1 MFVHGPVE
9 IKKIALK
16 LFHFY
21 LPALCLLATL
31 SLHGQDAGS
40 APDIKALLDDCN
52 VSWDVPGPTSA
63 QSMPVGNGDIGLN
76 VWVEANGDLSFY
88 IGKTDA
94 WNQDVQ
100 GDHGLLKLGGVH
112 ISLNPSVLGQGI
124 PGQSVPFAQ
133 VLKLHEGEI
142 QITEGSGNDAVVF
155 RVWVDANHPVIRVE
169 AKSGQPV
176 ALKVTLDDWRIAK
189 PENKTTEM
197 ILPDQANRIA
207 WYHRN
212 DANGEPHVANLT
224 FGAVIKGDG
233 FTSQD
238 PATLQSAAATSQL
251 ISIYP
256 LTATTDTPE
265 EWVTQLEQSV
275 TQIDALNLEQTRADH
290 QKWWDQFWHRSW
302 IFVRGDAAAKTTT
315 EGYVLQRFV
324 TACAGRG
331 AYPFKF
337 NGSIFVVDNP
347 TRPQDHNAMGV
358 NADYRAWGGQYWFQ
372 NNRAMY
378 WPLMAAGDFDLMQPF
393 FKMYLGMLP
402 GNSAITE
409 KYYGHDGTY
418 FAETAPFWG
427 GMPFAGPRVK
437 ENWTLHYFTPIL
449 ELSMMM
455 LDYYDYTGDKKFVHD
470 TLVPIASAGIEFF
483 DRHFPRDDQGKL
495 LLDPDNSIEMFWK
508 VHDPAPDIAAL
519 HAVLPRLIA
528 LPDDL
533 VDPATRA
540 AWVKLSQEL
549 PDLPLGKDKNNNTL
563 LLPYTGSQAAKP
575 RNAENPELYA
585 IYPYRLYGSIKPDYK
600 MALDTFNARKC
611 KDEGCWT
618 QCGIQAAM
626 LGLADVAKENVIF
639 NLNRTDPRQKFQD
652 FWADGHDYTPDEDN
666 GGNGENILQE
676 MLLQFDGKK
685 ILLLPAWP
693 KGWDA
698 DFKLNA
704 PFQTTVQGSVVDG
717 KLTNLVVT
725 PSSRM
730 ADVVDMSTE
739 PPPSMDE
746 SDSAKNAPPITHTP
760 LVDISEGPPTL
771 LSPQDPIVAIKS
783 TVKGQSNTL
792 ATMGDFGGDSG
803 RDELVSNAID
813 GDKDTKYFNRAQNG
827 SGQSGVGTG
836 FVVTP
841 KQGNTIVTGVQFV
854 TAGDVPERDPLAITL
869 EGTNDEDARTTGA
882 NFVLIY
888 EGPTGL
894 EKDPDRS
901 QWGPAITFPNTTA
914 YKSYRVLITQTR
926 SDNAGATQYAEVKLT
941 GAPAPQ

>member
-1 MFVHGPVE
+1 MKARRH
-9 IKKIALK
+9 
-16 LFHFY
+16 
-21 LPALCLLATL
+21 L
-31 SLHGQDAGS
+31 SLLMSRLHHIFLGGCFSLLMSASLWGQDTVS
-40 APDIKALLDDCN
+40 AFDLTTLLDACN

-94 WNQDVQ
+94 WNQDVL
-100 GDHGLLKLGGVH
+100 DEHGLLKLGAVH
-112 ISLNPSVLGQGI
+112 ISLNPSVLS
-124 PGQSVPFAQ
+124 PGVPFTQ
-133 VLKLHEGEI
+133 VLKVHEGEI
-142 QITEGSGNDAVVF
+142 QITEGSGNNAVVF
-155 RVWVDANHPVIRVE
+155 LVWVDANHPVIRVE

-189 PENKTTEM
+189 PENKTTEK

-212 DANGEPHVANLT
+212 NVDGEPHVANLT
-224 FGAVIKGDG
+224 FGAVIKGEG

-238 PATLQSAAATSQL
+238 PSTLQSAKATSQL

-256 LTATTDTPE
+256 LTSTTNTPE
-265 EWVTQLEQSV
+265 EWLTQLEQSI
-275 TQIDALNLEQTRADH
+275 TQIDALSLKQTWADH
-290 QKWWDQFWHRSW
+290 QKWWDQFWRRSW
-302 IFVRGDAAAKTTT
+302 IFVRGDASAKATTD
-315 EGYVLQRFV
+315 GYVLQRFV

-347 TRPQDHNAMGV
+347 QLPQDHKVPGV
-358 NADYRAWGGQYWFQ
+358 NADFRSWGGQYWFQ

-378 WPLMAAGDFDLMQPF
+378 WPRMAAGDFDIMQPF

-402 GNSAITE
+402 GNSTITK

-455 LDYYDYTGDKKFVHD
+455 LDYYDYTGDKKFVQE
-470 TLVPIASAGIEFF
+470 TLIPIASAGVEFF
-483 DRHFPRDDQGKL
+483 DQHFPRDDQGKL

-549 PDLPLGKDKNNNTL
+549 PDLPLGKDKENKTL
-563 LLPYTGSQAAKP
+563 LLPYTGSQAAKS

-585 IYPYRLYGSIKPDYK
+585 IYPYRLYGLDKPDYK
-600 MALDTFNARKC
+600 LALDTFNARKRT
-611 KDEGCWT
+611 DEGCWN
-618 QCGIQAAM
+618 QSGIQAAM
-626 LGLADVAKENVIF
+626 LGLADVAKENVVF
-639 NLNRTDPRQKFQD
+639 NFTQTDQRQKFQV
-652 FWADGHDYTPDEDN
+652 FWTSSHDYTPDEDN
-666 GGNGENILQE
+666 GGNGENILQN

-685 ILLLPAWP
+685 IMLLPAWP

-704 PFQTTVQGSVVDG
+704 PFQTTVQGSVVGG

-725 PSSRM
+725 PSKRM

-746 SDSAKNAPPITHTP
+746 SDRVKNAPPITNTP
-760 LVDISEGPPTL
+760 LVDLSQGPPTL
-771 LSPQDPIVAIKS
+771 LSPQDAIVAIKS
-783 TVKGQSNTL
+783 TVKGQPNTL
-792 ATMGDFGGDSG
+792 ATRGDFGGGDG
-803 RDELVSNAID
+803 NDELVSNAID
-813 GDKDTKYFNRAQNG
+813 GNTDTKYFNKAQNG
-827 SGQSGVGTG
+827 SSPPGVGTG

-841 KQGNTIVTGVQFV
+841 KQGKAIVTGIQFA
-854 TAGDVPERDPLAITL
+854 TAGDAPERDPLAITL
-869 EGTNDEDARTTGA
+869 EGSNDADAQTTGA
-882 NFVLIY
+882 GFVLIY
-888 EGPTGL
+888 EGPIGL
-894 EKDPDRS
+894 DKDPDRS
-901 QWGPAITFPNTTA
+901 QWGTVITFPNTTA

-926 SDNAGATQYAEVKLT
+926 SNTTGATQYSEVKLIGIPT
-941 GAPAPQ
+941 S